1 MYARART
8 KGGSVG
14 GGPLFWLIAIWFM
27 IGFYVLKYT
36 LIFLFKL
43 TELIVDQIAQA
54 LERRRQAKLLK
65 ANADAPIIK
74 APDLPADTEPED
86 AIPPGHMAQRDLA

>member
-8 KGGSVG
+8 KGGSIG
-14 GGPLFWLIAIWFM
+14 GGPIFWLIAIWFM

-36 LIFLFKL
+36 IIFLFKL
-43 TELIVDQIAQA
+43 VELIVDQTAQA

-65 ANADAPIIK
+65 ANANAPIIK
-74 APDLPADTEPED
+74 APDLQDAPEPED
-86 AIPPGHMAQRDLA
+86 AVPPGW